1 MADTTS
7 SNQWSDQQVDNIEDD
22 PFAELSRLIGE
33 PWDAEPVSDRPDLLE
48 AAPLGRENRLFE
60 GEQSGFSAPE
70 ALSRPAD
77 EATNSL
83 ELDVED
89 LVGALDAELNASFL
103 EEDAGEST
111 QHSGQ
116 PAAEIA
122 NPQVIAPQV
131 ANRDAGFSVGA
142 AAMQPVEAVP
152 VSDLEVALR
161 GLSAPVNPRGI
172 GLQHSEAFAPARQ
185 DASPLPDV
193 ADKPFDDFDELI
205 ASELAAMN
213 PSPRAVAARP
223 ATVDGAD
230 ADTVAPQGH
239 AAATVRHAQAAE
251 DAPAA
256 KVAGRPAV
264 ADTISPAFAPATA
277 SRVRFSPRM
286 SSLAAS
292 VLAITVVGAAA
303 AYWVS
308 GDVTSGSG
316 DLLIVRADTDPVK
329 VAPKDPGGRA
339 IPNQN
344 KAVYERVQ
352 SADAAIVPAQQTLV
366 TAAEEPVDLPGVDLN
381 PISSARAAE
390 PVRVADAANDGSPI
404 AVLTP
409 RRVRTMTVR
418 PDGTLVMANT
428 VPETSMDDMRGNGAA
443 LIEASS
449 RSVVPAEGATPLS
462 AEDAAPSA
470 ADANASVLG
479 QSSPGVPVPALRPGL
494 DNAAPIRVAA
504 VATPEPM
511 SDAGGSTAVAAVATT
526 APETVGS
533 IAAAPAATPAPV
545 SAAQMPVADG
555 YFVQISSQPNEA
567 AAKQTSQTLGQR
579 YAEVI
584 GQRDLVIQSADIPGK
599 GTYYRVRIATG
610 SKSEASTLC
619 TELKS
624 AGGSCFVAR

>member
-1 MADTTS
+1 MSMADTTS

-22 PFAELSRLIGE
+22 PFAELSRLIDE
-33 PWDAEPVSDRPDLLE
+33 PWGVEPVNDRPDLME
-48 AAPLGRENRLFE
+48 AAPQGGENPVFLGDER
-60 GEQSGFSAPE
+60 GFSAPE
-70 ALSRPAD
+70 ASEALGRPAD
-77 EATNSL
+77 EAADSL
-83 ELDVED
+83 GVDVED

-103 EEDAGEST
+103 EEDAREST

-116 PAAEIA
+116 PAAAISS
-122 NPQVIAPQV
+122 PQVIAPQV
-131 ANRDAGFSVGA
+131 ANRGAGASVGV
-142 AAMQPVEAVP
+142 AAMQPFDAVP
-152 VSDLEVALR
+152 VSNLEAALR
-161 GLSAPVNPRGI
+161 GLSAPVNPRGN
-172 GLQHSEAFAPARQ
+172 GLQHSEAFAPARH
-185 DASPLPDV
+185 DTSPLPDV

-213 PSPRAVAARP
+213 PSPRAVAAMP
-223 ATVDGAD
+223 APVDGAD
-230 ADTVAPQGH
+230 ADDADAGAPQGH
-239 AAATVRHAQAAE
+239 AAAPVQHSKAGG
-251 DAPAA
+251 DDPAA
-256 KVAGRPAV
+256 KVTDRHAV

-277 SRVRFSPRM
+277 SRARLSPRM
-286 SSLAAS
+286 FSLAAS

-308 GDVTSGSG
+308 GNVASGSG
-316 DLLIVRADTDPVK
+316 DLLIVRADTNPVK

-352 SADAAIVPAQQTLV
+352 SADADTVPAQQTLV
-366 TAAEEPVDLPGVDLN
+366 TAAEEPVDLPGVYLN
-381 PISSARAAE
+381 PISSARAGE
-390 PVRVADAANDGSPI
+390 PVRIADAANDGSPI

-428 VPETSMDDMRGNGAA
+428 VPETSMDDMRGGGAA
-443 LIEASS
+443 LTEVSS
-449 RSVVPAEGATPLS
+449 RPVVP
-462 AEDAAPSA
+462 AEDAAPSSA
-470 ADANASVLG
+470 EANASVLG
-479 QSSPGVPVPALRPGL
+479 QSSSGVPVPALRSGS
-494 DNAAPIRVAA
+494 DNAAPVRVAA
-504 VATPEPM
+504 VTMPEPL
-511 SDAGGSTAVAAVATT
+511 SDAGGLAAVAAVEMT

-545 SAAQMPVADG
+545 SAAQTPVADG

>member
-7 SNQWSDQQVDNIEDD
+7 SNHWSDQQVDNIEDD
-22 PFAELSRLIGE
+22 PFAELSRLIDE
-33 PWDAEPVSDRPDLLE
+33 PWGTEPVSDRPDLSASALQ
-48 AAPLGRENRLFE
+48 GGENSMSV
-60 GEQSGFSAPE
+60 GGDSGFSAPE

-77 EATNSL
+77 DAADSL
-83 ELDVED
+83 DLDVD
-89 LVGALDAELNASFL
+89 DMVGALDAELNASFL
-103 EEDAGEST
+103 EEDARESMP
-111 QHSGQ
+111 HSVR
-116 PAAEIA
+116 PAAAIS
-122 NPQVIAPQV
+122 NPQVIAPQLS
-131 ANRDAGFSVGA
+131 NRGVEASAGGFS
-142 AAMQPVEAVP
+142 MQPIEARP
-152 VSDLEVALR
+152 ASDLEVALR

-172 GLQHSEAFAPARQ
+172 ALQHSEAFAPARH
-185 DASPLPDV
+185 DTSPSSDV

-213 PSPRAVAARP
+213 PAPRPVP
-223 ATVDGAD
+223 ATPAPVDGAD
-230 ADTVAPQGH
+230 ADTGAPQGH
-239 AAATVRHAQAAE
+239 ATAPVRHSKAGE

-256 KVAGRPAV
+256 KVPAAKVKGRPAV
-264 ADTISPAFAPATA
+264 ADTISAAFAPAAA
-277 SRVRFSPRM
+277 SRTRFSPRM
-286 SSLAAS
+286 PGLAAS
-292 VLAITVVGAAA
+292 VVAIAVVGAAA

-308 GDVTSGSG
+308 GDVVVGSG

-352 SADAAIVPAQQTLV
+352 SADADIVPAQQTLV

-390 PVRVADAANDGSPI
+390 PVRIADAANDGSPI

-449 RSVVPAEGATPLS
+449 RSMVP
-462 AEDAAPSA
+462 
-470 ADANASVLG
+470 ADANASVLV
-479 QSSPGVPVPALRPGL
+479 QSSSGVPVPALRPGS
-494 DNAAPIRVAA
+494 DNAAPVRVAT
-504 VATPEPM
+504 VTTPEPM
-511 SDAGGSTAVAAVATT
+511 SYAGGSTAVAALQTT

-533 IAAAPAATPAPV
+533 IAAAPATTPVP
-545 SAAQMPVADG
+545 AAQTPGADG
-555 YFVQISSQPNEA
+555 YFVQISSQPSES

-610 SKSEASTLC
+610 SKAEASTLC

>member
-7 SNQWSDQQVDNIEDD
+7 SNHWSDQQVDNIEDD
-22 PFAELSRLIGE
+22 PFAELSRLIDE
-33 PWDAEPVSDRPDLLE
+33 PWGTEPVSDRPDLSASALQ
-48 AAPLGRENRLFE
+48 GGENSMSVG
-60 GEQSGFSAPE
+60 GESGFSAPE

-77 EATNSL
+77 DAADSL
-83 ELDVED
+83 DLDVD
-89 LVGALDAELNASFL
+89 DMVGALDAELNASFL
-103 EEDAGEST
+103 EEDARESM
-111 QHSGQ
+111 QHSVRS
-116 PAAEIA
+116 AAAIS

-131 ANRDAGFSVGA
+131 ANRRVEASAGGFS
-142 AAMQPVEAVP
+142 MQPIEARP
-152 VSDLEVALR
+152 ASDLEVALR

-172 GLQHSEAFAPARQ
+172 ALQHSEAFAPARH
-185 DASPLPDV
+185 DTSPSSDV

-213 PSPRAVAARP
+213 PAPRPVP
-223 ATVDGAD
+223 ATPAPVDGAD
-230 ADTVAPQGH
+230 ADAGAPQGH
-239 AAATVRHAQAAE
+239 ATAPVRHSKAGE
-251 DAPAA
+251 DAPVAKVPAA
-256 KVAGRPAV
+256 KMRGGSAA
-264 ADTISPAFAPATA
+264 ADTISAAFAPAAA
-277 SRVRFSPRM
+277 SRTRFSPRM
-286 SSLAAS
+286 PGLAAS
-292 VLAITVVGAAA
+292 VVAIAVVGAAA

-308 GDVTSGSG
+308 GDVVVGSG

-352 SADAAIVPAQQTLV
+352 SADADIVPAQQTLV

-390 PVRVADAANDGSPI
+390 PERIADAANDGSPI

-449 RSVVPAEGATPLS
+449 RSVVPAE
-462 AEDAAPSA
+462 
-470 ADANASVLG
+470 ANASVLV
-479 QSSPGVPVPALRPGL
+479 QPSSGVPVPAIRPGS
-494 DNAAPIRVAA
+494 DNAAPVRVAA
-504 VATPEPM
+504 VTTPEPM
-511 SDAGGSTAVAAVATT
+511 SYAGGSTAVAAVETSAL
-526 APETVGS
+526 ETVGS
-533 IAAAPAATPAPV
+533 IAAAPATTPAP
-545 SAAQMPVADG
+545 AAQTPGADG
-555 YFVQISSQPNEA
+555 YFVQISSQPSES

>member
-22 PFAELSRLIGE
+22 PFAELSRLIDE
-33 PWDAEPVSDRPDLLE
+33 PWGLEPVIDRPDLMD
-48 AAPLGRENRLFE
+48 AAPQGGENPVFLGDE
-60 GEQSGFSAPE
+60 GGVSAPE
-70 ALSRPAD
+70 ASEALGRPAD
-77 EATNSL
+77 EAANSL
-83 ELDVED
+83 GVDVED
-89 LVGALDAELNASFL
+89 LVGALDAELSVSFL
-103 EEDAGEST
+103 EEEAREST
-111 QHSGQ
+111 QHFGQ
-116 PAAEIA
+116 PAAAISDPE
-122 NPQVIAPQV
+122 VIAPQA
-131 ANRDAGFSVGA
+131 ANWGVGA
-142 AAMQPVEAVP
+142 SASALAMQPIDAVP
-152 VSDLEVALR
+152 VSDLEIALR
-161 GLSAPVNPRGI
+161 GLSAPVNPREI
-172 GLQHSEAFAPARQ
+172 GLQHSEAFAPARH
-185 DASPLPDV
+185 DTSPAPDV

-213 PSPRAVAARP
+213 PAPRAVAATP
-223 ATVDGAD
+223 TPVEGAG
-230 ADTVAPQGH
+230 ANAGAPTGH
-239 AAATVRHAQAAE
+239 AAAPALHSKAGE
-251 DAPAA
+251 DAPAAKVPVA

-292 VLAITVVGAAA
+292 VLAITVVGAAT

-308 GDVTSGSG
+308 GDVAGGSG

-352 SADAAIVPAQQTLV
+352 SADADIVPAQQTLV

-390 PVRVADAANDGSPI
+390 PVRIADAANDGSPI

-418 PDGTLVMANT
+418 PDGTLVMADT

-443 LIEASS
+443 LIEVSS
-449 RSVVPAEGATPLS
+449 RSVVPGEN
-462 AEDAAPSA
+462 AAPSA
-470 ADANASVLG
+470 AEANASVLG
-479 QSSPGVPVPALRPGL
+479 QSSSGVPVPALRPGS
-494 DNAAPIRVAA
+494 DNAAPVRVAA
-504 VATPEPM
+504 VATPEPI
-511 SDAGGSTAVAAVATT
+511 SDAGGSTAVAAVKTT
-526 APETVGS
+526 SPETVGS
-533 IAAAPAATPAPV
+533 IAAALAATPAPV
-545 SAAQMPVADG
+545 SAAQTPVADG

-610 SKSEASTLC
+610 SKAEASTLC

>member
-7 SNQWSDQQVDNIEDD
+7 SSHWSDQQVDNIEDD
-22 PFAELSRLIGE
+22 PFAELSRLIDE
-33 PWDAEPVSDRPDLLE
+33 PWGTEPVSDRPDLS
-48 AAPLGRENRLFE
+48 ASAPQDGKDSMSV
-60 GEQSGFSAPE
+60 GGGIGFSAPE
-70 ALSRPAD
+70 TLSRPAD
-77 EATNSL
+77 DAADSL
-83 ELDVED
+83 DPDVD
-89 LVGALDAELNASFL
+89 DMVGALDAELKASFL
-103 EEDAGEST
+103 EEDARESMP
-111 QHSGQ
+111 HSVP
-116 PAAEIA
+116 PAAA
-122 NPQVIAPQV
+122 SSNPQVIAPQG
-131 ANRDAGFSVGA
+131 ANRSVGA
-142 AAMQPVEAVP
+142 SVGVAMQPVDAAP

-172 GLQHSEAFAPARQ
+172 ALQHSEAFAPARH
-185 DASPLPDV
+185 DTSPSSDV

-213 PSPRAVAARP
+213 PAPRPVP
-223 ATVDGAD
+223 ATPAPVDGAD
-230 ADTVAPQGH
+230 ADAGAPQVH
-239 AAATVRHAQAAE
+239 ATAPVRHSKAGE

-264 ADTISPAFAPATA
+264 ADTISPAFAPVAA
-277 SRVRFSPRM
+277 SRTRFSPRM
-286 SSLAAS
+286 PGLAAS
-292 VLAITVVGAAA
+292 VVAIAVVGAAA

-308 GDVTSGSG
+308 GDVVVGSG

-352 SADAAIVPAQQTLV
+352 SADADIVPAQQTLV

-390 PVRVADAANDGSPI
+390 PERIADAANDGSPI

-428 VPETSMDDMRGNGAA
+428 VPETSMNDMRGNGAA

-449 RSVVPAEGATPLS
+449 RPVSSAEG
-462 AEDAAPSA
+462 AAPSA
-470 ADANASVLG
+470 AEANASVLV
-479 QSSPGVPVPALRPGL
+479 QSASGVPVPALRPGR
-494 DNAAPIRVAA
+494 DNAAPVRVAA

-511 SDAGGSTAVAAVATT
+511 SYAGGSTAVAAVETT

-533 IAAAPAATPAPV
+533 IAAAPATMPAP
-545 SAAQMPVADG
+545 ATQTPGADG
-555 YFVQISSQPNEA
+555 YFVQISSQPSES

>member
-7 SNQWSDQQVDNIEDD
+7 SNHWSDQQVDNIEDD
-22 PFAELSRLIGE
+22 PFAELSRLIDE
-33 PWDAEPVSDRPDLLE
+33 PWGTEPVSDRPDLSASALQ
-48 AAPLGRENRLFE
+48 GGENSISVG
-60 GEQSGFSAPE
+60 GEIGFSAPE

-77 EATNSL
+77 DAVDSL
-83 ELDVED
+83 DLDVD
-89 LVGALDAELNASFL
+89 DMVGALDAELNASFL
-103 EEDAGEST
+103 EEDARESM
-111 QHSGQ
+111 QHSVRS
-116 PAAEIA
+116 AAAIS

-131 ANRDAGFSVGA
+131 ANRGVEASAGGFS
-142 AAMQPVEAVP
+142 MQPIEARP
-152 VSDLEVALR
+152 ASDLEVALR

-172 GLQHSEAFAPARQ
+172 ALQHSEAFAPARH
-185 DASPLPDV
+185 DTSPSSDV

-213 PSPRAVAARP
+213 PTPRPVP
-223 ATVDGAD
+223 ATPAPVDGAD
-230 ADTVAPQGH
+230 ADAGAPQGH
-239 AAATVRHAQAAE
+239 ATAPVRHSKAGE

-256 KVAGRPAV
+256 KVPVAKVKGRPAV
-264 ADTISPAFAPATA
+264 ADTISAAFAPAAA
-277 SRVRFSPRM
+277 SRTRFSPRM
-286 SSLAAS
+286 PGLAAS
-292 VLAITVVGAAA
+292 VVAIAVVGAAA

-308 GDVTSGSG
+308 GDVVVGSG

-352 SADAAIVPAQQTLV
+352 SADADIVPAQQTLV

-390 PVRVADAANDGSPI
+390 PVRIADAANDGSPI

-428 VPETSMDDMRGNGAA
+428 VPETSMNDMRGNGAA

-449 RSVVPAEGATPLS
+449 RPVSSAEG
-462 AEDAAPSA
+462 DAPSA
-470 ADANASVLG
+470 AEANASALL
-479 QSSPGVPVPALRPGL
+479 QSSSGVPVPALRPGS
-494 DNAAPIRVAA
+494 DSAAPVRVAA
-504 VATPEPM
+504 VTTPEPM
-511 SDAGGSTAVAAVATT
+511 SYAGGSTAVAAVETI

-533 IAAAPAATPAPV
+533 IAAAPATTPAP
-545 SAAQMPVADG
+545 AAQIPGADG

-610 SKSEASTLC
+610 SKAEASTLC

>member
-7 SNQWSDQQVDNIEDD
+7 SNHWSDQQVDNIEDD
-22 PFAELSRLIGE
+22 PFAELSRLIDE
-33 PWDAEPVSDRPDLLE
+33 PWGTEPVSDRPDLSASALQ
-48 AAPLGRENRLFE
+48 GGENGMSVD
-60 GEQSGFSAPE
+60 GESGFSAPE

-77 EATNSL
+77 DAADSL
-83 ELDVED
+83 DLDVD
-89 LVGALDAELNASFL
+89 DMVGALDAELNASFL
-103 EEDAGEST
+103 EEDARESM
-111 QHSGQ
+111 QHSARS
-116 PAAEIA
+116 AAAIS

-131 ANRDAGFSVGA
+131 AYRGVEASAGGFS
-142 AAMQPVEAVP
+142 MQPIEARP
-152 VSDLEVALR
+152 ASDLEVALR

-172 GLQHSEAFAPARQ
+172 ALQHSEAFAPARH
-185 DASPLPDV
+185 DTSPSSDV

-213 PSPRAVAARP
+213 PAPRPVP
-223 ATVDGAD
+223 ATPAPVDGAD
-230 ADTVAPQGH
+230 ADAGAPQGH
-239 AAATVRHAQAAE
+239 ATAPVRHSKAGE

-256 KVAGRPAV
+256 KVPVAKVKGRPAV
-264 ADTISPAFAPATA
+264 ADTISAAFAPAAA
-277 SRVRFSPRM
+277 SRTRFSPRM
-286 SSLAAS
+286 PGLAAS
-292 VLAITVVGAAA
+292 VVAIAVVGAAA

-308 GDVTSGSG
+308 GDVVVGSG

-352 SADAAIVPAQQTLV
+352 SADADIVPAQQTLV

-390 PVRVADAANDGSPI
+390 PVRIADAANDGSPI

-428 VPETSMDDMRGNGAA
+428 VPKTSMDDMRGNGAA

-449 RSVVPAEGATPLS
+449 RPVSSAEG
-462 AEDAAPSA
+462 DAPSA
-470 ADANASVLG
+470 AEANASALL
-479 QSSPGVPVPALRPGL
+479 QSSSGVPVPALRPGS
-494 DNAAPIRVAA
+494 DSAAPVRVAA
-504 VATPEPM
+504 VTTPEPM
-511 SDAGGSTAVAAVATT
+511 SYAGGSTAVAAVETI

-533 IAAAPAATPAPV
+533 IAAAPATTPAP
-545 SAAQMPVADG
+545 AAQTPVADG
-555 YFVQISSQPNEA
+555 YFVQISSQPSES

-610 SKSEASTLC
+610 SKAEASTLC

>member
-22 PFAELSRLIGE
+22 PFAELSRLIDE
-33 PWDAEPVSDRPDLLE
+33 PWGSEPASDRPASL
-48 AAPLGRENRLFE
+48 AQVGENLPSV
-60 GEQSGFSAPE
+60 GDASGFSVSDAPGI
-70 ALSRPAD
+70 PAD
-77 EATNSL
+77 EPADSL
-83 ELDVED
+83 SVDIDD
-89 LVGALDAELNASFL
+89 LVGALDAELNASFQ
-103 EEDAGEST
+103 EERAREST

-116 PAAEIA
+116 PAAAISHPAMIA
-122 NPQVIAPQV
+122 SPL
-131 ANRDAGFSVGA
+131 ANRGVKADAGSVSMQRIE
-142 AAMQPVEAVP
+142 AMP

-161 GLSAPVNPRGI
+161 ALSAPVNPRGI
-172 GLQHSEAFAPARQ
+172 GLQYSEAFAPARR
-185 DASPLPDV
+185 DTAPSPDV

-213 PSPRAVAARP
+213 PTPRAVAATLP
-223 ATVDGAD
+223 TVGGAEPD
-230 ADTVAPQGH
+230 VGSPVGH
-239 AAATVRHAQAAE
+239 AAAPVRHPKATE
-251 DAPAA
+251 DASAA
-256 KVAGRPAV
+256 KVPAANVKDRPAV
-264 ADTISPAFAPATA
+264 ADAMSSAFAPAAA
-277 SRVRFSPRM
+277 SRARFSPRM
-286 SSLAAS
+286 PGLAAS

-303 AYWVS
+303 AYWAS
-308 GDVTSGSG
+308 GDIAGDSG
-316 DLLIVRADTDPVK
+316 DMLIVRADTDPVK

-352 SADAAIVPAQQTLV
+352 SADADIVPAQQTLV

-390 PVRVADAANDGSPI
+390 PVRIADAASDGSPI

-418 PDGTLVMANT
+418 PDGTLVVANT

-449 RSVVPAEGATPLS
+449 RSMVPAEGAALSS
-462 AEDAAPSA
+462 AE
-470 ADANASVLG
+470 ANASVVG
-479 QSSPGVPVPALRPGL
+479 QSSSGVPVPVLRPGS
-494 DNAAPIRVAA
+494 DNSAPVRVAA
-504 VATPEPM
+504 VTAPEPM
-511 SDAGGSTAVAAVATT
+511 SDAGGLTADVAVATT

-545 SAAQMPVADG
+545 SAAQTPVADG
-555 YFVQISSQPNEA
+555 YYVQISSQPNEA

-599 GTYYRVRIATG
+599 GTYYRVRIATS

-619 TELKS
+619 SELKS